1 MLFHYVQRRCSIGA
15 GFRVLKF
22 AFGTMA
28 ATFFKTPMIL
38 HTFKSVLH
46 PLCTTAEHL
55 LLNFIL
61 LQILAVSVLASKDY
75 TV

>member
-1 MLFHYVQRRCSIGA
+1 
-15 GFRVLKF
+15 
-22 AFGTMA
+22 MA